1 MKNELLISIISL
13 ILFTSCE
20 SQNKLTEYVNP
31 LLGSATLWEKED
43 LGYVRKKA
51 TRTWGAETFPGATL
65 PNAMVQLS
73 PVTQYRS
80 GAGYQYED
88 SVIYGFSHTNK
99 GHWNLLHVPM
109 LSLIHI

>member
-1 MKNELLISIISL
+1 M
-13 ILFTSCE
+13 
-20 SQNKLTEYVNP
+20 
-31 LLGSATLWEKED
+31 GSATLWEKED

-109 LSLIHI
+109 MPVVGELVQVITVHILAIRKRLHVPGIIRFIWIDTM